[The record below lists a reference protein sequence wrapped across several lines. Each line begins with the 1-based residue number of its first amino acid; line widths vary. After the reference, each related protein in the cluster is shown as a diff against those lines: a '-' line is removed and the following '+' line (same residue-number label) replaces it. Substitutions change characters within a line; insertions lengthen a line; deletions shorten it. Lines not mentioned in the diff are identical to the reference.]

1 MKATYQNLVSQIRTK
16 KSMLCVGL
24 DSDISKIPERFLK
37 EQYPQFA
44 FNRFIVD
51 ETAEFTVAYKPNLAF
66 YESQGAKGFEELK
79 MTVDFIR
86 KNYPEIFLIAD
97 AKRGDIGN
105 TSKHYA
111 KTFFEYFDFDAVT
124 LSPYMGEDVIKPFL
138 EYENKWVILLGLTS
152 NASAG
157 AVQFF
162 ENNHGKKF
170 FEHILSLGQEWGT
183 PENTMFVVGATKAEY
198 LKDIRKAAPGNF
210 FLVPG
215 IGAQGGDLE
224 AVISNGK
231 NKDGGLLIN
240 SSRGIIFAENPKQ
253 EAKKLQNKME
263 KYLNFE

>member
-1 MKATYQNLVSQIRTK
+1 MSRQKLINQIRTK

-37 EQYPQFA
+37 EQHPQFA
-44 FNRFIVD
+44 FNRYIVE
-51 ETAEFTVAYKPNLAF
+51 ETAEFAVAFKPNLAF

-86 KNYPEIFLIAD
+86 KNYPDIFLIAD

-124 LSPYMGEDVIKPFL
+124 LSPYMGEDVVKPFL

-152 NASAG
+152 NTSAG
-157 AVQFF
+157 EVQFF
-162 ENNHGKKF
+162 ENRENKKF
-170 FEHILSLGQEWGT
+170 FEHIITLGQKWGT

-198 LKDIRKAAPGNF
+198 LNEIRTLTPDNF

-224 AVISNGK
+224 MVIRNGK
-231 NKDGGLLIN
+231 NADGGLLIN

-253 EAKKLQNKME
+253 AAKNLQEQMVT
-263 KYLNFE
+263 LL